1 MRLEKISVGK
11 IVNAHGIRG
20 EIRVSPRDINNL
32 NLYQKIP
39 AFYLDNFNNQAIIPE
54 SIRIHKNFLLMKLPG
69 INTMDAALNLKG
81 KILYCEPDSIPRP
94 NGEFFDEELINIQV
108 YNGETG
114 EFLGKITEINPYPA
128 GKVYTIKGEKLYLVP
143 AVRDAFILSV
153 DLNQNRM
160 DIRVWDGLAV
170 DE

>member
-1 MRLEKISVGK
+1 M
-11 IVNAHGIRG
+11 
-20 EIRVSPRDINNL
+20 
-32 NLYQKIP
+32 
-39 AFYLDNFNNQAIIPE
+39 
-54 SIRIHKNFLLMKLPG
+54 RIHKNFLLIKLPG

-81 KILYCEPDSIPRP
+81 KILYCEPDAIPRP